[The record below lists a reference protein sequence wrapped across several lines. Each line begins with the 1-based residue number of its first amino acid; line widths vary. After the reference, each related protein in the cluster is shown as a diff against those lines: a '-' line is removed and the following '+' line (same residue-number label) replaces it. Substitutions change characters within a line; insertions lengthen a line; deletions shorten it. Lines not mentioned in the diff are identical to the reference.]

1 MARLALRKSWRLCG
15 IIFPFVY
22 YFSNK
27 ITTIFIILPILCIF
41 LLIEFFRFRISRFNE
56 RVFIIFRYIL
66 KEKERKSLLT
76 TTTFLAS
83 VLVTTVLFRKDIA
96 ITATLFLIFGDASSA
111 IVGTYF
117 GRIKILK
124 NKSLEG
130 SLAFLVTCL
139 LIGLLTKVANIGLAW
154 LVIIAGAFTA
164 TITELLA
171 LPVDDNFTIALSSGI
186 VMELASHVF

>member
-1 MARLALRKSWRLCG
+1 MATLGLRKSWRICG
-15 IIFPFVY
+15 IIFPLVY

-27 ITTIFIILPILCIF
+27 ITTVFILLPILCAF
-41 LLIEFFRFRISRFNE
+41 LFIEFLRFRISRFNE
-56 RVFIIFRYIL
+56 RLFVIFGYIL

-76 TTTFLAS
+76 TTTFLLS
-83 VLVTTVLFRKDIA
+83 VLATVVLFRKDISVIA
-96 ITATLFLIFGDASSA
+96 MLFLIFGDASSA

-117 GRIKILK
+117 GRTKIL

-139 LIGLLTKVANIGLAW
+139 LIGLVTKVTNIGLPW

-164 TITELLA
+164 TITELLS
-171 LPVDDNFTIALSSGI
+171 LPIDDNFTIALSSGL
-186 VMELASHVF
+186 VMELVSRVF